1 VIERVIGREVG
12 MAEGGRYLCDDICE
26 GLLLLRLELHVEFP
40 GVGGLVGDLG
50 FENLLLSRQIA
61 TLTF

>member
-1 VIERVIGREVG
+1 

-40 GVGGLVGDLG
+40 GVVGLVGDLG

>member
-1 VIERVIGREVG
+1 VIERVIGREVR
-12 MAEGGRYLCDDICE
+12 MAEGGRHLCDDICE

-40 GVGGLVGDLG
+40 GVVGLVRDLG
-50 FENLLLSRQIA
+50 FENVLLSRHIA